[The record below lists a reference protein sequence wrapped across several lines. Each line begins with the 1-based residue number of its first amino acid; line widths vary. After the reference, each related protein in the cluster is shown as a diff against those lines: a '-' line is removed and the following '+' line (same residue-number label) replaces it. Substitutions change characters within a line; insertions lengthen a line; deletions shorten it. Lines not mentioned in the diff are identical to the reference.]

1 MSEQMKY
8 IVKEI
13 NAALGRNYD
22 LIKFDALN
30 EKQLL
35 QLLVDLL
42 VNFNAGEKLDV
53 NEDDSETVSLRLLEM
68 LGSVKYRP
76 PAGVEPTRFRAQ
88 LLAGEARTVHHVLHW
103 LLTNKDQVKN
113 TAYLAKYLK
122 LPDIP
127 PDVARNNNIQDLLD
141 LYQNL
146 IDEFKEVHK
155 RTRMLQKENASEIIN
170 DIKEMA
176 VERDIVIKRLENVQ
190 VNLVDV
196 SDKEELLNISRALR
210 VQQEK
215 AKELENQYDTQQSQL
230 KMASDQLKRYL
241 NVIHGQ
247 SATPKTVTDVMKRLQ
262 EEVQLNS
269 YLVKEKLPQ
278 ETANLQKEL
287 NIMQTIAAEQHPTRS
302 DLVAVQDKIAIV
314 NSEMEHLVQRKLAM
328 AGPQEDKLA
337 PFRQQAAVIRRNKEA
352 SATRVHELA
361 ATLKDHEATLADLQ
375 SQVRQLLGDT
385 VLRGEELKKYVNS
398 LRTKSTVYKRQRAN
412 LSTFKVE
419 AGILAR
425 TLHIISAADP
435 TVEMALLNHKKL
447 KIEDEETMDKSVDK
461 TAELK
466 KKSLHDLSQLVAQ
479 TAQKLSQVRQEIQPL
494 ADGIKP
500 VKEEFQTVQQ
510 QYEQKKRVYEA
521 TSINIT
527 SQMEPLKNQVKDLT
541 DRLNSKEDEWKNLRQ
556 KITKAE
562 SLQEVVLFE
571 MKNSMQSPRKPSKME
586 ALKKNV
592 FDTKQIVK
600 QLEEEQQAISSRQGA
615 VEEQTRLWENTLQ
628 LLRCK
633 MRARNEPAAR
643 QGRMHIT
650 QHSQMLTLT

>member
-1 MSEQMKY
+1 MTEQIKF

-13 NAALGRNYD
+13 NASLGRKYD
-22 LIKFDALN
+22 LIKFDALD

-42 VNFNAGEKLDV
+42 VAFNAGEKLDV
-53 NEDDSETVSLRLLEM
+53 RDDDPETVSVRLLEM

-76 PAGVEPTRFRAQ
+76 PAGEDPPRFRAL
-88 LLAGEARTVHHVLHW
+88 LLAGDANTVHHVLYW
-103 LLTNKDQVKN
+103 LLANKEHVTN

-122 LPDIP
+122 IPDIP
-127 PDVARNNNIQDLLD
+127 TDVARNNTIQDLLD

-190 VNLVDV
+190 VNLIDV
-196 SDKEELLNISRALR
+196 GNKEELMNISKALR
-210 VQQEK
+210 VQQEMTST
-215 AKELENQYDTQQSQL
+215 LEHQYETQQAQL
-230 KMASDQLKRYL
+230 KAASDQLKRYL

-247 SATPKTVTDVMKRLQ
+247 SAAPKTVNDVIKRLN
-262 EEVQLNS
+262 EEIQLNS

-278 ETANLQKEL
+278 EAAHLQKEL
-287 NIMQTIAAEQHPTRS
+287 NIMQTIAMEQHPTRS
-302 DLVAVQDKIAIV
+302 DLMAVQDKIAVV
-314 NSEMEHLVQRKLAM
+314 NSEIEQLVQRRLASST
-328 AGPQEDKLA
+328 PQEDKLA
-337 PFRQQAAVIRRNKEA
+337 PFRQQAAVIRRNKDA
-352 SATRVHELA
+352 SAARADELA
-361 ATLKDHEATLADLQ
+361 ASLREYEATLADLQ

-385 VLRGEELKKYVNS
+385 ILRGEELKKYVNT
-398 LRTKSTVYKRQRAN
+398 LRTKSTIYKRQRAN

-419 AGILAR
+419 AGILTR
-425 TLHIISAADP
+425 TLHVLSAADP
-435 TVEMALLNHKKL
+435 TVELALVNHKKT
-447 KIEDEETMDKSVDK
+447 KIEDDDAAEK
-461 TAELK
+461 ELK
-466 KKSLHDLSQLVAQ
+466 PADLEKKSLHDLSQLVAQ

-494 ADGIKP
+494 ADKIKP
-500 VKEEFQTVQQ
+500 IKEQFQSVQQ
-510 QYEQKKRVYEA
+510 QYDQKKRVYEA

-527 SQMEPLKNQVKDLT
+527 SQMEPFKNQVKELT
-541 DRLNSKEDEWKNLRQ
+541 DQLNSKEEEWKNLRQ

-562 SLQEVVLFE
+562 SLQEVVMFE
-571 MKNSMQSPRKPSKME
+571 MKNSMQSPRRPSKTETLMKKVADME
-586 ALKKNV
+586 
-592 FDTKQIVK
+592 QIVK
-600 QLEEEQQAISSRQGA
+600 NLEEEQKVISSRQGV
-615 VEEQTRLWENTLQ
+615 VEEQTRLWENTLE

-633 MRARNEPAAR
+633 LRARTQPSAR

>member
-13 NAALGRNYD
+13 NVALGRNYD

-88 LLAGEARTVHHVLHW
+88 LLAGDARTVHHVLHW

-127 PDVARNNNIQDLLD
+127 PDVARNNNVQDLLD

-155 RTRMLQKENASEIIN
+155 RTRLLQKENASEIIN

-302 DLVAVQDKIAIV
+302 DLVAVQDKIAVV
-314 NSEMEHLVQRKLAM
+314 NSEMEHLVQRKLAS

-425 TLHIISAADP
+425 TLHIIGAADP

-494 ADGIKP
+494 ADSIKP

-586 ALKKNV
+586 ALKKKV
-592 FDTKQIVK
+592 FDTEQIVK

>member
-1 MSEQMKY
+1 MTEIMKY
-8 IVKEI
+8 IIKEL
-13 NAALGRNYD
+13 NTTLSRNYD

-35 QLLVDLL
+35 QLLVELL
-42 VNFNAGEKLDV
+42 ANFDAGEKLDI
-53 NEDDSETVSLRLLEM
+53 NEDDTETVSLRLLEM

-76 PAGVEPTRFRAQ
+76 PPGVEPTRFRAQ
-88 LLAGEARTVHHVLHW
+88 LLAGDARTIHHVLHW
-103 LLTNKDQVKN
+103 LLTNKDQKVTTN
-113 TAYLAKYLK
+113 FVSFCRYLK

-127 PDVARNNNIQDLLD
+127 TDVARNNTIQDLLD

-146 IDEFKEVHK
+146 IDEFKDVHK

-196 SDKEELLNISRALR
+196 SNKEELLSVSKSLR
-210 VQQEK
+210 LQQEK
-215 AKELENQYDTQQSQL
+215 AKELENQYETQQSQL
-230 KMASDQLKRYL
+230 KLASDQLKRYL

-247 SATPKTVTDVMKRLQ
+247 SAVPKSTNDVIKHLQ
-262 EEVQLNS
+262 EEIQLNS

-278 ETANLQKEL
+278 ESSHLQKEL
-287 NIMQTIAAEQHPTRS
+287 NIMQMIAAEQHPTRA
-302 DLVAVQDKIAIV
+302 DLLTVQDKIAAV
-314 NSEMEHLVQRKLAM
+314 NGEMEQLVQRKLAT

-337 PFRQQAAVIRRNKEA
+337 PFRQQATVIRRNKES
-352 SATRVHELA
+352 SAARVHELA
-361 ATLKDHEATLADLQ
+361 ATLKEHEATLADLQ
-375 SQVRQLLGDT
+375 SQVRQLLGDS

-398 LRTKSTVYKRQRAN
+398 LRTKSTVYKRHRAN

-425 TLHIISAADP
+425 TIQIISTSDP
-435 TVEMALLNHKKL
+435 TVEMALVNHKKMN
-447 KIEDEETMDKSVDK
+447 IEEEDASDKDGDK
-461 TAELK
+461 TADLA

-494 ADGIKP
+494 ADKIKP
-500 VKEEFQTVQQ
+500 VKEDFQTVQQ

-527 SQMEPLKNQVKDLT
+527 SQMEPLKNKVQELT
-541 DRLNSKEDEWKNLRQ
+541 DQLNSKEEEWKTLRQ

-562 SLQEVVLFE
+562 SLQEVVMFE

-586 ALKKNV
+586 ALKKKV
-592 FDTKQIVK
+592 EDVEKIVK
-600 QLEEEQQAISSRQGA
+600 NLEEASIILI
-615 VEEQTRLWENTLQ
+615 RLLFLTC
-628 LLRCK
+628 LRF
-633 MRARNEPAAR
+633 
-643 QGRMHIT
+643 IY
-650 QHSQMLTLT
+650 S

>member
-8 IVKEI
+8 IVKEV
-13 NAALGRNYD
+13 NATLGRNYD

-76 PAGVEPTRFRAQ
+76 PGGVEPTRFRAQ
-88 LLAGEARTVHHVLHW
+88 LLAGDARTIHHVLHW
-103 LLTNKDQVKN
+103 LLTNKEQVKN

-146 IDEFKEVHK
+146 IDEFKDVHK
-155 RTRMLQKENASEIIN
+155 RTRLLQKENALEIIN

-176 VERDIVIKRLENVQ
+176 LERDIVIKRLENVQ
-190 VNLVDV
+190 VNLVDIN
-196 SDKEELLNISRALR
+196 DKEEILNISRALR

-215 AKELENQYDTQQSQL
+215 AKELENQYDAQQSQL

-247 SATPKTVTDVMKRLQ
+247 SATPKTVNDVMKRLQ

-278 ETANLQKEL
+278 ETTSRQKEL
-287 NIMQTIAAEQHPTRS
+287 NIMQKIAAEQHPTRS

-314 NSEMEHLVQRKLAM
+314 NSEMEHLVQRKLAT

-352 SATRVHELA
+352 SADRVRELA
-361 ATLKDHEATLADLQ
+361 NTLKDHEATLADLQ

-425 TLHIISAADP
+425 TIHIISTADP

-447 KIEDEETMDKSVDK
+447 KIEDEETMERNLDKSADL
-461 TAELK
+461 T

-494 ADGIKP
+494 ADKIKP

-527 SQMEPLKNQVKDLT
+527 SQMEPLKNQVKELT

-556 KITKAE
+556 RITKAE
-562 SLQEVVLFE
+562 TLQEVVMFE

-586 ALKKNV
+586 ALKKKV
-592 FDTKQIVK
+592 ADTELIVK
-600 QLEEEQQAISSRQGA
+600 RLEEEQQAISSRQGA
-615 VEEQTRLWENTLQ
+615 VEEQTKLWENALQ

-633 MRARNEPAAR
+633 MRARSEPAAR

>member
-1 MSEQMKY
+1 MTEQMKY
-8 IVKEI
+8 IVKEL
-13 NAALGRNYD
+13 NTSLGRNYD

-53 NEDDSETVSLRLLEM
+53 NEDESETVSLRLLEM

-88 LLAGEARTVHHVLHW
+88 LLAGDARTIHHVLHW
-103 LLTNKDQVKN
+103 LLTNKEQVKN

-127 PDVARNNNIQDLLD
+127 PEVARNNTIQDLLD

-146 IDEFKEVHK
+146 IDEFKDVHK
-155 RTRMLQKENASEIIN
+155 RTRLLQKENASEIIN

-190 VNLVDV
+190 VNLVDI

-215 AKELENQYDTQQSQL
+215 AKELENQYDAQQSQL

-247 SATPKTVTDVMKRLQ
+247 SATPKTVNDVMKRLQ
-262 EEVQLNS
+262 EEIQLNS

-278 ETANLQKEL
+278 ETGHLQREL
-287 NIMQTIAAEQHPTRS
+287 NIMQSIAAEQHPTRS
-302 DLVAVQDKIAIV
+302 DLVTVQDKIAVV
-314 NSEMEHLVQRKLAM
+314 NSEMEQLVQRKLAT

-337 PFRQQAAVIRRNKEA
+337 PFRQQATVIRRNKEA

-375 SQVRQLLGDT
+375 SQVKQLLGDT

-425 TLHIISAADP
+425 TIHIISAADP
-435 TVEMALLNHKKL
+435 TVEMALVNHKKL
-447 KIEDEETMDKSVDK
+447 KIEDEENTEKDKAADL
-461 TAELK
+461 A

-479 TAQKLSQVRQEIQPL
+479 TAQRLSQVRQEIQPL
-494 ADGIKP
+494 ADSIKP
-500 VKEEFQTVQQ
+500 VKEEFQAIQQ

-527 SQMEPLKNQVKDLT
+527 SQMEPLKNQVKELN

-562 SLQEVVLFE
+562 SLQEVVMFE

-586 ALKKNV
+586 ALKQKV
-592 FDTKQIVK
+592 FDMEQIVK
-600 QLEEEQQAISSRQGA
+600 RLEEEQQAISSRQGA

-633 MRARNEPAAR
+633 MRARTEPAAR

>member
-1 MSEQMKY
+1 MTEQMKF

-13 NAALGRNYD
+13 NIALGRNYD
-22 LIKFDALN
+22 LIKFDALS

-42 VNFNAGEKLDV
+42 VYFGAGDKIDV
-53 NEDDSETVSLRLLEM
+53 SEDDTETISVRLLEM
-68 LGSVKYRP
+68 LGNVKYRP
-76 PAGVEPTRFRAQ
+76 PANVEPPRFRAQ
-88 LLAGEARTVHHVLHW
+88 LIAGDAKTIHHVLHW

-113 TAYLAKYLK
+113 TAYLARYLK

-127 PDVARNNNIQDLLD
+127 TDVARNNTIQDLLD

-146 IDEFKEVHK
+146 IEEFKEVHK
-155 RTRMLQKENASEIIN
+155 KTRLLQKENASEIIN

-196 SDKEELLNISRALR
+196 SNKDDLLNVSKSLR
-210 VQQEK
+210 LQQEK
-215 AKELENQYDTQQSQL
+215 AKELEHQYDTQQSQL
-230 KMASDQLKRYL
+230 KLASDQLKRYL

-247 SATPKTVTDVMKRLQ
+247 SAAPKTVNDVIKHLQ
-262 EEVQLNS
+262 EEIQLNC

-278 ETANLQKEL
+278 ETAHLQKEL
-287 NIMQTIAAEQHPTRS
+287 NIMQSITAEQHPTRS
-302 DLVAVQDKIAIV
+302 DLLMLQDKIAVV
-314 NSEMEHLVQRKLAM
+314 NGEMEQLVQRKLA
-328 AGPQEDKLA
+328 AKGPQEDKLA

-352 SATRVHELA
+352 SAARVHELA
-361 ATLKDHEATLADLQ
+361 SSLKDYEATLADLQ
-375 SQVRQLLGDT
+375 SQVKQLLGDT

-398 LRTKSTVYKRQRAN
+398 LRTKSAVYKRQKAN
-412 LSTFKVE
+412 LTSFKTE

-425 TLHIISAADP
+425 TIQIISTADP
-435 TVEMALLNHKKL
+435 TVEMALVNHKKM
-447 KIEDEETMDKSVDK
+447 KIEDADILENDKDKSID
-461 TAELK
+461 LS

-479 TAQKLSQVRQEIQPL
+479 TAQKLSEVRQDIQPL
-494 ADGIKP
+494 ADKIQP
-500 VKEEFQTVQQ
+500 VKKEFQAIQQ
-510 QYEQKKRVYEA
+510 QYDQKKRAYEA
-521 TSINIT
+521 TSINIA
-527 SQMEPLKNQVKDLT
+527 SQMEPLKNQVKALT
-541 DRLNSKEDEWKNLRQ
+541 DQLNNKETEWKNLRQ
-556 KITKAE
+556 EITKAE
-562 SLQEVVLFE
+562 SFQEVVMFE

-586 ALKKNV
+586 ALKKKV
-592 FDTKQIVK
+592 ADFEQIVK
-600 QLEEEQQAISSRQGA
+600 RLEEEQKAISSRQGA

-633 MRARNEPAAR
+633 MRARTEPAAR

>member
-1 MSEQMKY
+1 MTEQMKY
-8 IVKEI
+8 IVKEL
-13 NAALGRNYD
+13 NATIGRNYD

-53 NEDDSETVSLRLLEM
+53 NEDESETVSLSLLEM

-88 LLAGEARTVHHVLHW
+88 LLAGDARTIHHVLHW
-103 LLTNKDQVKN
+103 LLTNKEQVKN

-127 PDVARNNNIQDLLD
+127 PDVIRNNTIQDLLD

-155 RTRMLQKENASEIIN
+155 RTRILQKENASEIIN

-196 SDKEELLNISRALR
+196 SDKENLLNVSRALR
-210 VQQEK
+210 VHQEK
-215 AKELENQYDTQQSQL
+215 AKELENQYDAQQSQL
-230 KMASDQLKRYL
+230 KIASDQLKRYL

-247 SATPKTVTDVMKRLQ
+247 SASPQTVNDVMKRLQ
-262 EEVQLNS
+262 EEIQLNG

-278 ETANLQKEL
+278 ESTHLQREL
-287 NIMQTIAAEQHPTRS
+287 SIMQGIATEQHTTRS
-302 DLVAVQDKIAIV
+302 DLVAVQDKIAVV
-314 NSEMEHLVQRKLAM
+314 NSEMEQLVQRKLAM

-337 PFRQQAAVIRRNKEA
+337 PFRQQATVIRRNKEA
-352 SATRVHELA
+352 SATRAHELA
-361 ATLKDHEATLADLQ
+361 ATLKEHEATLADLQ
-375 SQVRQLLGDT
+375 SQVKQLLGDT

-425 TLHIISAADP
+425 TIHIISTSDP
-435 TVEMALLNHKKL
+435 TVEMALVNHKKL
-447 KIEDEETMDKSVDK
+447 KIEDEESIEKQDKPGDL
-461 TAELK
+461 A
-466 KKSLHDLSQLVAQ
+466 KKSLHDLSQLLAQ
-479 TAQKLSQVRQEIQPL
+479 TAQKLSQVRQEIHSL
-494 ADGIKP
+494 SDRIKP
-500 VKEEFQTVQQ
+500 VKEEFQTIQQ

-527 SQMEPLKNQVKDLT
+527 SQMEPLKNQVKEFTDL
-541 DRLNSKEDEWKNLRQ
+541 LNSKEDEWKNLRQ

-562 SLQEVVLFE
+562 TLQEVVMFE

-586 ALKKNV
+586 ALKQKV
-592 FDTKQIVK
+592 SDMEQIVK
-600 QLEEEQQAISSRQGA
+600 RLEQEQQAISSRQGA

-628 LLRCK
+628 LLKCK
-633 MRARNEPAAR
+633 MRARNEPTTR

>member
-13 NAALGRNYD
+13 NATLGRNYD

-76 PAGVEPTRFRAQ
+76 PGGVEPTRFRAQ
-88 LLAGEARTVHHVLHW
+88 LLAGDARTIHHVLHW
-103 LLTNKDQVKN
+103 LLTNRDQVKN

-127 PDVARNNNIQDLLD
+127 PDVARNNTVQDLLD

-155 RTRMLQKENASEIIN
+155 RTRLLQKENAAEIIN

-176 VERDIVIKRLENVQ
+176 LERDIVIKRLENVQ

-196 SDKEELLNISRALR
+196 NDKEELLNISRALR

-215 AKELENQYDTQQSQL
+215 AKELENQYDAQQSQL

-247 SATPKTVTDVMKRLQ
+247 SATPKTVNDVMKRLQ
-262 EEVQLNS
+262 EEVQLNN
-269 YLVKEKLPQ
+269 YLVKEKLPL

-287 NIMQTIAAEQHPTRS
+287 NIMQKIAAEQHPTRS
-302 DLVAVQDKIAIV
+302 DLVAVQDKIAAV
-314 NSEMEHLVQRKLAM
+314 NSEMEHLVQRKLAT

-425 TLHIISAADP
+425 TLHIINAADP

-447 KIEDEETMDKSVDK
+447 KIEDEDTMEKSLDKSTDL
-461 TAELK
+461 T

-494 ADGIKP
+494 ADNIKP
-500 VKEEFQTVQQ
+500 VKEEFQAVQQ

-527 SQMEPLKNQVKDLT
+527 SQMEPLKNQVKELT

-556 KITKAE
+556 RITKAE
-562 SLQEVVLFE
+562 SLQEVVTFE

-586 ALKKNV
+586 ALKRKV
-592 FDTKQIVK
+592 DDMEQIVK
-600 QLEEEQQAISSRQGA
+600 RLEEEQQAISSRQGA
-615 VEEQTRLWENTLQ
+615 VEEQTKLWENTLQ

-633 MRARNEPAAR
+633 MRARSEPAAR

-650 QHSQMLTLT
+650 QHSQMLTLN

>member
-1 MSEQMKY
+1 MTEQIKFL
-8 IVKEI
+8 VKEV
-13 NAALGRNYD
+13 NASLGRNYD

-42 VNFNAGEKLDV
+42 FYFNAGEKLDV
-53 NEDDSETVSLRLLEM
+53 DEDEPETVSMRLLEM

-76 PAGVEPTRFRAQ
+76 PSTVEPTRFRSQ
-88 LLAGEARTVHHVLHW
+88 LLAGDPRTVHHVLHW
-103 LLTNKDQVKN
+103 LLTNKEQVKN

-127 PDVARNNNIQDLLD
+127 TDVAQNNNIQDMLD

-146 IDEFKEVHK
+146 MDEFKDVHK
-155 RTRMLQKENASEIIN
+155 RTRMLQKESATEIIN

-190 VNLVDV
+190 INLVDV
-196 SDKEELLNISRALR
+196 ANKEELLNVSKALR

-215 AKELENQYDTQQSQL
+215 AKELESQYDTQQSQL
-230 KMASDQLKRYL
+230 KMASEQLKRYL
-241 NVIHGQ
+241 NVMHGQ
-247 SATPKTVTDVMKRLQ
+247 SATPKTASEVLKHLQ
-262 EEVQLNS
+262 EEIQLNN

-278 ETANLQKEL
+278 ETAHLQKEL
-287 NIMQTIAAEQHPTRS
+287 NIMQNIATEQHPTRS
-302 DLVAVQDKIAIV
+302 DLVLVQDKIAIV
-314 NSEMEHLVQRKLAM
+314 NGELEQLVQRRLAS

-352 SATRVHELA
+352 SAARVHELT
-361 ATLKDHEATLADLQ
+361 ATLKEHEAALADVQ
-375 SQVRQLLGDT
+375 SQVKQLLGDT

-412 LSTFKVE
+412 LATFKVE

-425 TLHIISAADP
+425 TLHILSTNDP
-435 TVEMALLNHKKL
+435 TVELALVNHKKL
-447 KIEDEETMDKSVDK
+447 KIEDDESTEKDKQTDL
-461 TAELK
+461 T

-494 ADGIKP
+494 ADKIKP
-500 VKEEFQTVQQ
+500 IKEEFQTVQQ
-510 QYEQKKRVYEA
+510 QYEQKKRIYEA

-541 DRLNSKEDEWKNLRQ
+541 DQLNSKEDEWKNLRQ

-562 SLQEVVLFE
+562 SLQEVVMFE

-586 ALKKNV
+586 ALKKKV
-592 FDTKQIVK
+592 IEMEQAVK
-600 QLEEEQQAISSRQGA
+600 NLEEEQRAISSRQGE
-615 VEEQTRLWENTLQ
+615 VEQQTRLWENTLK
-628 LLRCK
+628 LLQCK

-643 QGRMHIT
+643 TGRMHIT